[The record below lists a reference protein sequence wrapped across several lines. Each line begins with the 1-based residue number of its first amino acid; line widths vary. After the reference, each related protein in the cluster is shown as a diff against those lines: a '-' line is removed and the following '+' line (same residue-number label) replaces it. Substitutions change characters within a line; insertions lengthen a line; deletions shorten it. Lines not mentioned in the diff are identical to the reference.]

1 MQFNPDMSEEEAK
14 RRANELYKS
23 TKGFRYTE
31 KIAPPPAPKTEEKS
45 SSSSNDSAASSA
57 GVVQKQQQDLDNGA
71 QPVQVKRVWKNGSE
85 SEMFNKLEEIAR
97 SEHPCTPVL
106 GARITSTLEPEN
118 VNDDV
123 CLINIIN

>member
-1 MQFNPDMSEEEAK
+1 MSEEEAK

-31 KIAPPPAPKTEEKS
+31 KIAPATKTEDKL
-45 SSSSNDSAASSA
+45 SSSSNDNAASPV
-57 GVVQKQQQDLDNGA
+57 GVESQVQKQQQDLENGA

-123 CLINIIN
+123 SLINIIN